1 MRRTLPNTRQVAVGT
16 FVLQIRNLTKAFYS
30 LVAVDDVSFDI
41 PQGEVVGLLGPNGA
55 GKTTIFRLIAGFLR
69 PDKGS
74 ISPIGDTWPRMA
86 LKPERLLF
94 PNRLRVQQYLRM
106 VAGLAEVPGKP
117 ADAADEALEQVN
129 LQLDAHKRISDCSK
143 GMRQRLALA
152 QTLIGDPPLL
162 LLDEPTNGLDPEG
175 QVAICQL
182 IKDLH
187 AAGKT
192 ILLSSHQLKEVT
204 EVCTALVILNQGRV
218 HYASSMTE
226 ALTLRPH
233 VTIETTG
240 PLDDLAPL
248 LVELSPRIEVS
259 GTSVVLREDAITLRR
274 QVLSILLATGYDIQS
289 LSQKRVTLEE
299 IYAEAVK

>member
-1 MRRTLPNTRQVAVGT
+1 MLRIL
-16 FVLQIRNLTKAFYS
+16 NLTKAFYS
-30 LVAVDDVSFDI
+30 LVAVDDVSFEI

-55 GKTTIFRLIAGFLR
+55 GKTTIFRLISGFLR
-69 PDKGS
+69 PDKGT
-74 ISPIGDTWPRMA
+74 IAPVADTWPRMA

-94 PNRLRVQQYLRM
+94 PNRLRVREYLRL
-106 VAGLAEVPGKP
+106 VAGLAGVPGK
-117 ADAADEALEQVN
+117 ATDAVNQALEQVN
-129 LQLDAHKRISDCSK
+129 LQFDANKRISDCSK
-143 GMRQRLALA
+143 GMRQRLAIA
-152 QTLIGDPPLL
+152 QALIGDPPLL

-175 QVAICQL
+175 QVAICRL
-182 IKDLH
+182 IKELH
-187 AAGKT
+187 AGGKT

-218 HYASSMTE
+218 HYASSMAE

-240 PLDDLAPL
+240 LLDDLAPL
-248 LVELSPRIEVS
+248 LTELSPQIEVS
-259 GTSVVLREDAITLRR
+259 GATVVLREDAIALRR
-274 QVLSILLATGYDIQS
+274 QVLSILLATGYDVQS

>member
-1 MRRTLPNTRQVAVGT
+1 M
-16 FVLQIRNLTKAFYS
+16 LQIRNLTKAFYS

-55 GKTTIFRLIAGFLR
+55 GKTTIFRLIAGFLH

-74 ISPIGDTWPRMA
+74 ISPTGSEWPRMA
-86 LKPERLLF
+86 IKPERLLF
-94 PNRLRVQQYLRM
+94 PNRLRVRQYLCM
-106 VAGLAEVPGKP
+106 MAGLAGVSGK
-117 ADAADEALEQVN
+117 ATEAADQALEQVN
-129 LQLDAHKRISDCSK
+129 LQLDANKRIGDCSK

-152 QTLIGDPPLL
+152 QTLIGDSPLL

-175 QVAICQL
+175 QVAICRL
-182 IKDLH
+182 IKDLQ

-204 EVCTALVILNQGRV
+204 EVCTALVILNQGRM
-218 HYASSMTE
+218 HYASTMAE

-233 VTIETTG
+233 VTIETSA

-248 LVELSPRIEVS
+248 FSELSPRIEII
-259 GTSVVLREDAITLRR
+259 GTTIVLREDAIALRR
-274 QVLSILLATGYDIQS
+274 QVLSILLATGFDIQS
-289 LSQKRVTLEE
+289 LSQKRITLEE